1 MSHQAPPAHRA
12 WAVAAVSRP
21 RLRPHPRT
29 TTAASGSS
37 RPARPPCPV
46 RWRRRRAEEGAAER
60 RLAEPTGGGKGGGRC
75 GGVVL
80 ERGVPQPPGTLW
92 SRGAT
97 FGRRWWWWWW
107 RRRAAAGSSASPP
120 PPPVSLGN
128 LQLKATASHSAMY
141 PGNKRKKLWR
151 EEKERLL
158 KMTLEE
164 RRKEYSREYVA
175 LKDIPTWMEEM
186 KSKNES
192 DGENAKEDQQGK
204 KSLSEKVSLYRGD
217 ITLLEVDA
225 IVNAAN
231 SSLLGGGGVDGC
243 IHRAAGPCLVAECR
257 NLSGCETGQAKITCG
272 YDLPAKYVIHTVGP
286 IARGYLTDT
295 HKENLANCYKSSLKL
310 AKENNIRSLAFP
322 CISTGIYGFPN
333 EPAAVIALNTTKEW
347 LSKNHN
353 EVDRIIFCVFLE
365 IDYKIF
371 KKKMGEFFPID
382 DNEETEMSEETG
394 LEQKGQLPSPTKCK
408 AEQPEEL
415 QDDAEGGNSTEEK
428 QNMEDTEGPSR
439 EADETKPSAV
449 ASLSSSEAT
458 EPCEDKDSLKDSKGA
473 RESDPAHPMGCEQ
486 DQAEGQQDGAAEE
499 EMKAGADSQSSC
511 MEIEEPLLNQEG
523 TTEEEKPLIPSA
535 EEKEKEGGGGAQ
547 VEEEEGMQD
556 EEETSAEPMKVELTC
571 EAAEVSSNDAE
582 MNSQGESKKDPTES
596 APEA

>member
-1 MSHQAPPAHRA
+1 
-12 WAVAAVSRP
+12 
-21 RLRPHPRT
+21 
-29 TTAASGSS
+29 
-37 RPARPPCPV
+37 
-46 RWRRRRAEEGAAER
+46 
-60 RLAEPTGGGKGGGRC
+60 
-75 GGVVL
+75 
-80 ERGVPQPPGTLW
+80 
-92 SRGAT
+92 
-97 FGRRWWWWWW
+97 
-107 RRRAAAGSSASPP
+107 
-120 PPPVSLGN
+120 
-128 LQLKATASHSAMY
+128 MY

-192 DGENAKEDQQGK
+192 DGENAKEEQQGK

-272 YDLPAKYVIHTVGP
+272 YELPAKCDGFEMGAVPKVFRAILLLSETKRGKLEFTRMENSMHVIHTVGP
-286 IARGYLTDT
+286 IARGHLTDT

-333 EPAAVIALNTTKEW
+333 EPAAVIALNTIKEW

-408 AEQPEEL
+408 AEQPEDM
-415 QDDAEGGNSTEEK
+415 QDNAEGGNSTEEK
-428 QNMEDTEGPSR
+428 QNVEDTEGPSR

-473 RESDPAHPMGCEQ
+473 QESDPAHPMGCEQ

-499 EMKAGADSQSSC
+499 EMKTGADSQSSC
-511 MEIEEPLLNQEG
+511 MEIEEPLLNQED
-523 TTEEEKPLIPSA
+523 TTAEEKPLIPNA
-535 EEKEKEGGGGAQ
+535 EEKEKEAGGGAQ
-547 VEEEEGMQD
+547 VEEEEGMQE

-571 EAAEVSSNDAE
+571 EAAEASSNDAE
-582 MNSQGESKKDPTES
+582 MSSQGESKKDPTES
-596 APEA
+596 VPEA